1 MLSGSLSNGTTDL
14 GNAGNRFKDL
24 YLSNEVNITGA
35 SSPTLRLIDST
46 NTNTLLAYAQNSTS
60 HVGTYSNHPLVFDTN
75 STERARIDSSGNLL
89 VSKTSNDNSTAGV
102 VLRDTGEGSFVASGQ
117 RSGLF
122 NRLSSDGEI
131 INFRKNGTS
140 VGSIGTYAGDLTIG
154 DDDIAIRFDT
164 GSGLVPWDLGANT
177 GGSARDAA
185 IDIGVP
191 SARFRDLYLSGDVI
205 APNIVPSNGIFLGGT
220 SNANKLDDYEEGT
233 WTPVVAD
240 AQTGG
245 NTASIASAVGFYTKV
260 GNIVHVTI
268 RAINIT
274 TTGMTSGNDVFIRG
288 LPFTQNG
295 QVNFMGAIQISD
307 ISFDGSPVLY
317 GSGGTTIAKI
327 GESASGTVLD
337 LVTVG
342 QLTSGSADI
351 QAHLTYRIS

>member
-1 MLSGSLSNGTTDL
+1 M
-14 GNAGNRFKDL
+14 
-24 YLSNEVNITGA
+24 
-35 SSPTLRLIDST
+35 
-46 NTNTLLAYAQNSTS
+46 
-60 HVGTYSNHPLVFDTN
+60 
-75 STERARIDSSGNLL
+75 
-89 VSKTSNDNSTAGV
+89 
-102 VLRDTGEGSFVASGQ
+102 
-117 RSGLF
+117 
-122 NRLSSDGEI
+122 
-131 INFRKNGTS
+131 
-140 VGSIGTYAGDLTIG
+140 
-154 DDDIAIRFDT
+154 
-164 GSGLVPWDLGANT
+164 
-177 GGSARDAA
+177 
-185 IDIGVP
+185 
-191 SARFRDLYLSGDVI
+191 
-205 APNIVPSNGIFLGGT
+205 PSNGIFLGGT